1 MRDLHSKEILQDSTK
16 CANETNRLEKY
27 RKFVLCGALFA
38 SAFSVAEAMEFGTM
52 GNVSASMG
60 GAGVALKSPFALYY
74 NPALL
79 ASDSKMRIGYSIG
92 VGLSQSNLDKLT
104 NLNFVK
110 MVESL
115 TSLGSQMGGGS
126 KAITKTT
133 RSAAPA
139 MVTGATP
146 FAVPL
151 ANSGARA
158 ASNLTDALKEALQQ
172 SGATGSD
179 LESLWNSY
187 EQKHQG
193 STDHSKL
200 VENLQSA
207 VNNSNMTQEQKDM
220 FNDFAGSVD
229 WSDFEVGN
237 GGKITSMTIKSGSNG
252 ALDAAMK
259 DLDTLFEVLKNNN
272 MNVISQ
278 SGIVFQ
284 LSSETMQESFGSLA
298 VGLFNTTQAG
308 VSLVGDKSRMRL
320 IFGDTNGYYE
330 LITKPGGYTLKEA
343 SKDDYDKFSILQSV
357 EKGDAHKVVS
367 SVFNLTEVPV
377 GYAYRFNFDNSEL
390 SIGVAGKLMLGA
402 SLYHEQFLG
411 TNLQFD
417 TNFASNIQYNTTFGI
432 DLGTYYGYNL
442 SDSGQLGVGFV
453 AKNINTPTFR
463 FDTAPTISIK
473 PQYRAGIAYNGK
485 RFSLAFDADVL
496 PNEVL
501 TYSQYGLYSQMIG
514 GGFKLDCRFVDVRGG
529 IAYDLRRDTGAIL
542 TAGVNILGLI
552 DIAAEVGTT
561 WVDYFGTT
569 APKYAN
575 VRVGG
580 SFSW

>member
-1 MRDLHSKEILQDSTK
+1 MRDSTMH
-16 CANETNRLEKY
+16 TNRMDKFRKY
-27 RKFVLCGALFA
+27 RKSVLCGALFA
-38 SAFSVAEAMEFGTM
+38 SAFSVVEAMEFGTM

-139 MVTGATP
+139 I
-146 FAVPL
+146 
-151 ANSGARA
+151 NSGAMPFAANGGAKA
-158 ASNLTDALKEALQQ
+158 ASNLTGALTEALQQ
-172 SGATGSD
+172 ATGNQSND
-179 LESLWNSY
+179 LETLWKDY
-187 EQKHQG
+187 ENKHQG

-220 FNDFAGSVD
+220 FNDFAESVD
-229 WSDFEVGN
+229 WSDFDVSN
-237 GGKITSMTIKSGSNG
+237 GKITSMTIKSGSNG

-284 LSSETMQESFGSLA
+284 LSSETMQEKFGSLA

-320 IFGDTNGYYE
+320 IFGDDSGGYYE
-330 LITKPGGYTLKEA
+330 LITKPGGYTLKTA
-343 SKDDYDKFSILQSV
+343 TADDYKKYSILESV
-357 EKGDAHKVVS
+357 NAGDAHKVVS
-367 SVFNLTEVPV
+367 SVFNLTELPV

-411 TNLQFD
+411 SNLQFN
-417 TNFASNIQYNTTFGI
+417 TNFASNIQYNTTFGV
-432 DLGTYYGYNL
+432 DVGSYYGYNL

-514 GGFKLDCRFVDVRGG
+514 GGFKLDYRFVDVRGG
-529 IAYDLRRDTGAIL
+529 VAYDLRRDTGAIL

>member
-1 MRDLHSKEILQDSTK
+1 MFKKVYFLLSVPLLS
-16 CANETNRLEKY
+16 
-27 RKFVLCGALFA
+27 
-38 SAFSVAEAMEFGTM
+38 FSLEFGTM

-110 MVESL
+110 MVDSL

-126 KAITKTT
+126 IPIKRNRANT
-133 RSAAPA
+133 R
-139 MVTGATP
+139 
-146 FAVPL
+146 
-151 ANSGARA
+151 N
-158 ASNLTDALKEALQQ
+158 ASNLTGAITEALQA
-172 SGATGSD
+172 SGATGGN
-179 LESLWNSY
+179 LEEMWKDYQN
-187 EQKHQG
+187 KHPG
-193 STDHSKL
+193 SDHSQL
-200 VENLQSA
+200 AGAIQGA
-207 VNNSNMTQEQKDM
+207 VNNSSQLTQEQKDM

-229 WSDFEVGN
+229 WSDFDVN
-237 GGKITSMTIKSGSNG
+237 GGKITSLTIKSGSNG

-284 LSSETMQESFGSLA
+284 LSSETMQEKFGSLA

-320 IFGDTNGYYE
+320 IFGDKDGYYE
-330 LITKPGGYTLKEA
+330 LVVKSGGYTLKQATAE
-343 SKDDYDKFSILQSV
+343 DYNKFSILQSV

-367 SVFNLTEVPV
+367 SVFNLTELPV

-411 TNLQFD
+411 SNLQFN

-514 GGFKLDCRFVDVRGG
+514 GGFKLDYRFVDVRGG
-529 IAYDLRRDTGAIL
+529 VAYDLRRDTGAIL

>member
-1 MRDLHSKEILQDSTK
+1 MRDSII
-16 CANETNRLEKY
+16 CANRVDKFRKY
-27 RKFVLCGALFA
+27 RKSVLCGALFA
-38 SAFSVAEAMEFGTM
+38 SAFSVVEAMEFGTM

-133 RSAAPA
+133 RSAVPA
-139 MVTGATP
+139 LMAGAMP
-146 FAVPL
+146 FA
-151 ANSGARA
+151 ANGGARA
-158 ASNLTDALKEALQQ
+158 ASNLTDALEEALKA

-187 EQKHQG
+187 EQSHQG
-193 STDHSKL
+193 STDHSQL
-200 VENLQSA
+200 IGNLQTS

-229 WSDFEVGN
+229 WSDFDVSN
-237 GGKITSMTIKSGSNG
+237 GKITSMTIKSGSNG

-284 LSSETMQESFGSLA
+284 LSSETMQEKFGSLA

-320 IFGDTNGYYE
+320 IFGDPTDGYYE
-330 LITKPGGYTLKEA
+330 LVVKSGGYTLKQATAE
-343 SKDDYDKFSILQSV
+343 DYNKFSILQSV

-367 SVFNLTEVPV
+367 SVFNLTELPV

-411 TNLQFD
+411 SNLQFN

-432 DLGTYYGYNL
+432 DLGTYYGYNIG
-442 SDSGQLGVGFV
+442 DSGQFGVGFV

-514 GGFKLDCRFVDVRGG
+514 GGFKLDYRFVDVRGG
-529 IAYDLRRDTGAIL
+529 VAYDLRRDTGAIL

>member
-1 MRDLHSKEILQDSTK
+1 MRDSTMH
-16 CANETNRLEKY
+16 TNRMDKFRKY
-27 RKFVLCGALFA
+27 RKSVLCGALFA
-38 SAFSVAEAMEFGTM
+38 SAFSVVEAMEFGTM

-126 KAITKTT
+126 KAITKTAQ
-133 RSAAPA
+133 SAMPTLMA
-139 MVTGATP
+139 GAVP
-146 FAVPL
+146 FA
-151 ANSGARA
+151 ANGGARA
-158 ASNLTDALKEALQQ
+158 ASNLQGALVEALQN
-172 SGATGSD
+172 SGAKGSD
-179 LESLWNSY
+179 LETLWKDY
-187 EQKHQG
+187 EKNHQG
-193 STDHSKL
+193 STDHSQL

-220 FNDFAGSVD
+220 FNDFAESVD

-237 GGKITSMTIKSGSNG
+237 NGKITSMTIKSGSNG

-284 LSSETMQESFGSLA
+284 LSSETMQEKFGSLA

-320 IFGDTNGYYE
+320 IFGDKDGYYE
-330 LITKPGGYTLKEA
+330 LVVKSGGYTLKQSTE
-343 SKDDYDKFSILQSV
+343 DEYNKFSILQSV

-367 SVFNLTEVPV
+367 SVFNLTELPV

-411 TNLQFD
+411 SNLQFN

-432 DLGTYYGYNL
+432 DLGTYYGYNIG
-442 SDSGQLGVGFV
+442 DSGQFGVGFV

-514 GGFKLDCRFVDVRGG
+514 GGFKLDYRFVDVRGG
-529 IAYDLRRDTGAIL
+529 VAYDLRRDTGAIL